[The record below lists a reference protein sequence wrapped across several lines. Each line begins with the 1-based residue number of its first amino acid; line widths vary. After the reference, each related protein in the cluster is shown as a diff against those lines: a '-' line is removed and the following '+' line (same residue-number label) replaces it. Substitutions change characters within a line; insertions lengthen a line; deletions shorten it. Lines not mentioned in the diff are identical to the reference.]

1 MRWLLLVVLW
11 WDPLCCLILNHL
23 LGRVPGPTVMH
34 LARVAFLV
42 EQPLDWALFL
52 GLLVFLVQFFRL
64 RRPAL
69 VGR

>member
-1 MRWLLLVVLW
+1 M
-11 WDPLCCLILNHL
+11 
-23 LGRVPGPTVMH
+23 PGPTVMH

-64 RRPAL
+64 RLSAL